1 MRKTKWS
8 VTFAVVFALGGVAA
22 TQVAPVWADSS
33 QSSGSQGD
41 SHESTSGAEHDND
54 DSHSHSNASSVDFGP
69 CVTAMKATANSSSS
83 SGEHGQSGDD
93 HGNDASHSSSSND
106 EHHGSS
112 NSQVAGTT
120 DTPCTNR
127 GLSNERRVAWK
138 EIKL

>member
-1 MRKTKWS
+1 MRKTKWA

-33 QSSGSQGD
+33 HSDDPKEKPSG
-41 SHESTSGAEHDND
+41 TAHDD
-54 DSHSHSNASSVDFGP
+54 GEDPAPIDMSAIVGP
-69 CVTAMKATANSSSS
+69 CVTAMKTTAKTTGK
-83 SGEHGQSGDD
+83 SGKDEGEDKQEGESEGKSESKKDD
-93 HGNDASHSSSSND
+93 D
-106 EHHGSS
+106 EKPGKGKT
-112 NSQVAGTT
+112 QVTGTT